1 MVCPCGNSALPPSS
15 FKDGFLSLIRPPSP
29 SLFCF
34 KISSKKEVGEKSAQG
49 KDGKAVSLLNLLFS
63 HRPIWRG
70 TAGLSQPRSRVLKR
84 RNDQGR
90 VSLINISLQL
100 RFDCVSKLP
109 VAHHLMNKNWKYD
122 PCISWWGQESA
133 FIFTFLKKLQAP
145 LLEKL
150 FVRVIYTRNLL
161 LKHRSLCTRDCFME
175 TARTIFNHEYRKTKK
190 RPRWTSE
197 PLLLIIT
204 IWLRLSSQR
213 PLVAERE
220 RTLGTKLK
228 RENETKLH
236 FRANKILRV
245 CSVSMFL

>member
-1 MVCPCGNSALPPSS
+1 M
-15 FKDGFLSLIRPPSP
+15 
-29 SLFCF
+29 
-34 KISSKKEVGEKSAQG
+34 
-49 KDGKAVSLLNLLFS
+49 
-63 HRPIWRG
+63 
-70 TAGLSQPRSRVLKR
+70 
-84 RNDQGR
+84 
-90 VSLINISLQL
+90 QL
-100 RFDCVSKLP
+100 RFDCASKLP
-109 VAHHLMNKNWKYD
+109 VVHHLMNKNWKYD

-150 FVRVIYTRNLL
+150 FVRVIYTRNLH
-161 LKHRSLCTRDCFME
+161 LKRRSLCTRDCFME
-175 TARTIFNHEYRKTKK
+175 TARALFIITSIEK
-190 RPRWTSE
+190 RERARWTNESFTTDDIKKH
-197 PLLLIIT
+197 LLWTVECEFIT